1 MSEHGESLFERYKN
15 EVRTKL
21 SLRELVEACNP
32 KGLRQTGKSSI
43 LCCSPLREDRHPS
56 FSVFEGGGEY
66 VAFDHATR
74 ESFDLYGFVEARE
87 GLDFVGAVKWCGDRV
102 GLSWDDYKKQHGGG
116 DGGGRTPA
124 PPGFT
129 EEEWDRAYEAT
140 LSLDERQAVAGA
152 QQAMVDLCHSWFI
165 RTPKLVRYVE
175 DRWGIAEE
183 TQRRF
188 MLGYVPHRF
197 DLVLEDMHERGAFPY
212 SRKQLSKTGWF
223 LPRAQIPNDPNPELR
238 CIFDGRL
245 LYPYMLRGKCRY
257 ACARI
262 IFEQGIQESYFEEHP
277 WESAKFKKALVGGSS
292 HPSVSSVVQNDLLY
306 NADNGFKSRTGFAR
320 IVIVEGPS
328 DCMAM
333 VEAGYDCVAPV
344 ATSIRSDDV
353 PMLLEATSRYKE
365 VVLATDTDV
374 KPDGRRPGLEGA
386 LRMAPELL
394 KAGKKVRLLVF
405 SLPEGETKV
414 DPASWNLAW
423 KRAKKTGDPFAE
435 LMEGAPSV
443 AGALVG
449 FLRTD
454 LTASELPKAL
464 EPIVRFARDASAT
477 KAETEEVARLVR
489 DRLSGNF
496 TKSAIKQAMGIA
508 DERLEAES
516 RSDAAKQAV
525 EDNKTLNIDGRVVEC
540 GGHDQP
546 GKTRCYQAYAKD
558 GTPVVASTF
567 ILQPSR
573 IIISQNGDR
582 QVEVSVHIE
591 TDTTLI
597 ERWTVPKQAWSGR
610 KSFVS
615 SFPHERM
622 QFNGTDYNVSSVY
635 QTVSER
641 AARLGVPVVHGESV
655 VGIHRTPK
663 GLRLVLPTETW
674 DENGVMDDPDIVY
687 STETGMVSFAT
698 MLRVDGRQEPAD
710 ADELV
715 SRLVPLIFELNDHV
729 KLTTM
734 CAWMVGSYFLPE
746 IREMNGGKASVLN
759 IFGSAQS
766 AKSTT
771 VHHIINRTFQ
781 PYGPNFKPAV
791 PGESKFSTIR
801 NLSWS
806 NVFVT
811 AYDEYRTDEAGADFM
826 RLIRSGFSGATENR
840 GFRDQSVRGYD
851 LCGAVQVSGEMRADV
866 DAAMGDRLVM
876 VGLDKSRIVVGE
888 TPEALRE
895 VETTKDRWR
904 VATDI
909 LRWRMRV
916 DEATVHRWW
925 SEARASATE
934 SLERMKLHVAPRNRD
949 TCCELSFR
957 LRAWNEWLDHRAERR
972 MAVPRPTLDQ
982 VLRQVL
988 ETMSGLEIAE
998 GNEKVISIAG
1008 KSLVVRALEEA
1019 TPYARRGAFEE
1030 RKDYRLCFRGTRQM
1044 LVVYPGSLAVVLSKE
1059 LKTRGRADPTNGEAA
1074 LRRAAKEEH
1083 DRGGDTGWLVNPS
1096 FPYRMGS
1103 GDDVGDDKGHTV
1115 RARCWLIDID
1125 RASEMVG
1132 LELDWP
1138 GTFAT
1143 WGGERSKPKLP
1154 PWNRGLGGSSEGE

>member
-1 MSEHGESLFERYKN
+1 MSTHGESIFERYKN
-15 EVRTKL
+15 EVRDKL
-21 SLRELVEACNP
+21 SLRELVEAGNP
-32 KGLRQTGKSSI
+32 KKLRQTGKSSI

-74 ESFDLYGFVEARE
+74 ESFDLYAFVEKRE
-87 GLDFVGAVKWCGDRV
+87 GLNFVDAVKWCGDRA
-102 GLSWDDYKKQHGGG
+102 GLSWEEFKKQHGG
-116 DGGGRTPA
+116 DGGGRSPPPA
-124 PPGFT
+124 GFS
-129 EEEWDRAYEAT
+129 EEEWERAYEAT
-140 LSLDERQAVAGA
+140 LALDERQAVANA

-188 MLGYVPHRF
+188 MLGYVPYRF
-197 DLVLEDMHERGAFPY
+197 DLVLEDLHEQGAFAY
-212 SRKQLSKTGWF
+212 GRKHLSRTGWF

-262 IFEQGIQESYFEEHP
+262 IFEQGIESSYFEEHP
-277 WESAKFKKALVGGSS
+277 WEAAKFKKALVGGTS
-292 HPSVSSVVQNDLLY
+292 HPSVSPLVQNDVLY
-306 NADNGFKSRTGFAR
+306 NADNGHKSRTGFAR

-344 ATSIRSDDV
+344 ATSIRSEDV
-353 PMLLEATSRYKE
+353 PMLLEATSRYRE

-386 LRMAPELL
+386 LRMAPDLL
-394 KAGKKVRLLVF
+394 KAGKKVRMLVF
-405 SLPEGETKV
+405 PLPDGETKV
-414 DPASWNLAW
+414 DPASWGLAW
-423 KRAKKTGDPFAE
+423 KRAGKAGNPFEA
-435 LMEGAPSV
+435 LMADAPSV

-454 LTASELPKAL
+454 LAASELPEAL
-464 EPIVRFARDASAT
+464 EPVVRFARDANST

-516 RSDAAKQAV
+516 RSDAAKSAV

-567 ILQPSR
+567 ILQPTR
-573 IIISQNGDR
+573 IIISPNGDR

-591 TDTTLI
+591 TDTTLV

-641 AARLGVPVVHGESV
+641 AARLGVPVVRGEGV
-655 VGIHRTPK
+655 VGIHRTPT
-663 GLRLVLPTETW
+663 GLRLILPTETW

-687 STETGMVSFAT
+687 STETGMVPFAT
-698 MLRVDGRQEPAD
+698 MLRVDGRQESAD
-710 ADELV
+710 ADTLV

-734 CAWMVGSYFLPE
+734 CAWMVGCYFLPQ

-759 IFGSAQS
+759 VFGSAQS

-771 VHHIINRTFQ
+771 VHEVLNKTFQ
-781 PYGPNFKPAV
+781 PYAPNFKPAV

-806 NVFVT
+806 NTFVT

-826 RLIRSGFSGATENR
+826 RLVRSGFSGATENR
-840 GFRDQSVRGYD
+840 GSRDQSVRGYD
-851 LCGAVQVSGEMRADV
+851 LCGAVQVSGEQRADV

-895 VETTKDRWR
+895 VESTVDRWR

-934 SLERMKLHVAPRNRD
+934 ALERMRFHVAPRNRD
-949 TCCELSFR
+949 TCCELAFR

-982 VLRQVL
+982 VLRQAL
-988 ETMSGLEIAE
+988 ETMSGMDLAE
-998 GNEKVISIAG
+998 GSDRVISIAG
-1008 KSLVVRALEEA
+1008 KNLVVRALEEA
-1019 TPYARRGAFEE
+1019 TPYARRGGFDEH
-1030 RKDYRLCFRGTRQM
+1030 KDYRLCLRANRRM

-1083 DRGGDTGWLVNPS
+1083 DRGGDTGWLTNPS

-1103 GDDVGDDKGHTV
+1103 TDEVGDDKGTV

-1143 WGGERSKPKLP
+1143 WGGERKNPKLP
-1154 PWNRGLGGSSEGE
+1154 PWSRGLGGSGEGE

>member
-1 MSEHGESLFERYKN
+1 MQPEGPPPDRQVEH
-15 EVRTKL
+15 
-21 SLRELVEACNP
+21 
-32 KGLRQTGKSSI
+32 
-43 LCCSPLREDRHPS
+43 PLLLAAEEDRHPS

-66 VAFDHATR
+66 IAFDHATR

-140 LSLDERQAVAGA
+140 LALDERQAVAGA

-262 IFEQGIQESYFEEHP
+262 IFEQGIDPAYFDLHP
-277 WESAKFKKALVGGSS
+277 WEQAKFKKALVGGSS

-405 SLPEGETKV
+405 PLPEGETKV

-454 LTASELPKAL
+454 LTASELPEAL

-489 DRLSGNF
+489 DRLGGNF

-597 ERWTVPKQAWSGR
+597 ERWTVPKQAWSSR

-641 AARLGVPVVHGESV
+641 AARLGVPVVRGGVGRRDPPDAQGPTPRPTDRDLGRERRHGRPRHRLLDRDRHGV
-655 VGIHRTPK
+655 VRDHAAGRRTAGAGRRRRARVAP
-663 GLRLVLPTETW
+663 GTAHLRAERPRET
-674 DENGVMDDPDIVY
+674 DDHV
-687 STETGMVSFAT
+687 
-698 MLRVDGRQEPAD
+698 RVDGRLLLPA
-710 ADELV
+710 
-715 SRLVPLIFELNDHV
+715 
-729 KLTTM
+729 
-734 CAWMVGSYFLPE
+734 
-746 IREMNGGKASVLN
+746 
-759 IFGSAQS
+759 
-766 AKSTT
+766 
-771 VHHIINRTFQ
+771 
-781 PYGPNFKPAV
+781 
-791 PGESKFSTIR
+791 
-801 NLSWS
+801 
-806 NVFVT
+806 
-811 AYDEYRTDEAGADFM
+811 
-826 RLIRSGFSGATENR
+826 
-840 GFRDQSVRGYD
+840 RD
-851 LCGAVQVSGEMRADV
+851 
-866 DAAMGDRLVM
+866 
-876 VGLDKSRIVVGE
+876 
-888 TPEALRE
+888 
-895 VETTKDRWR
+895 
-904 VATDI
+904 
-909 LRWRMRV
+909 
-916 DEATVHRWW
+916 
-925 SEARASATE
+925 
-934 SLERMKLHVAPRNRD
+934 PRD
-949 TCCELSFR
+949 
-957 LRAWNEWLDHRAERR
+957 ERR
-972 MAVPRPTLDQ
+972 
-982 VLRQVL
+982 
-988 ETMSGLEIAE
+988 
-998 GNEKVISIAG
+998 
-1008 KSLVVRALEEA
+1008 
-1019 TPYARRGAFEE
+1019 
-1030 RKDYRLCFRGTRQM
+1030 
-1044 LVVYPGSLAVVLSKE
+1044 
-1059 LKTRGRADPTNGEAA
+1059 
-1074 LRRAAKEEH
+1074 
-1083 DRGGDTGWLVNPS
+1083 
-1096 FPYRMGS
+1096 
-1103 GDDVGDDKGHTV
+1103 
-1115 RARCWLIDID
+1115 
-1125 RASEMVG
+1125 
-1132 LELDWP
+1132 
-1138 GTFAT
+1138 
-1143 WGGERSKPKLP
+1143 
-1154 PWNRGLGGSSEGE
+1154 